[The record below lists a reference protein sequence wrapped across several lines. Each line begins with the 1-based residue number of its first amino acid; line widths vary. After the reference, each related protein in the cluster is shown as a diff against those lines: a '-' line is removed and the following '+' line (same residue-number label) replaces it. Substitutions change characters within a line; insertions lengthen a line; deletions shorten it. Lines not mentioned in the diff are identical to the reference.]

1 MTLPRTLQQQINH
14 IMDPPGR
21 NRDVEET
28 LLQVAQ
34 DPDCGDVVRLG
45 VSTSLGLSKG
55 WLRVKAAF
63 VSFRRIV
70 SSFLPNEIKREIAS
84 AEKKSMNNSGFSK
97 SQCSLAWSKQWE
109 NYPLAAAQ
117 LPLVSGTQLLDVI
130 WKMCLSFVEVWEG
143 KRLRVLSWLR
153 WHLQLLS
160 DWSQAVPSQLPS
172 LRALRLSF
180 SALTPGPP

>member
-1 MTLPRTLQQQINH
+1 
-14 IMDPPGR
+14 MDPPGR

-97 SQCSLAWSKQWE
+97 SQCSLA
-109 NYPLAAAQ
+109 
-117 LPLVSGTQLLDVI
+117 
-130 WKMCLSFVEVWEG
+130 
-143 KRLRVLSWLR
+143 
-153 WHLQLLS
+153 
-160 DWSQAVPSQLPS
+160 
-172 LRALRLSF
+172 
-180 SALTPGPP
+180 